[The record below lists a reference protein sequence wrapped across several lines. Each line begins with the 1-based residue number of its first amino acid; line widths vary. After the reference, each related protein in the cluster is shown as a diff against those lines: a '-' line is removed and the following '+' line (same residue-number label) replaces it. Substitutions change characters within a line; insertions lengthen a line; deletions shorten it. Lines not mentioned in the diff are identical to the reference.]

1 MPDPRGSEGSQPGLQ
16 TVAGPPRGKREGSA
30 EEARAAG
37 SSVPGFTE
45 QVTPKVYKM
54 REGKLPTTSGWTWFM
69 KEAGTLKSPG
79 VDEPPRL
86 GRDGQ
91 DGQQLPAS
99 LLFATAFK
107 PGPMQRKAICPQPIT
122 RDVSFLIS
130 PLPAPQSG
138 CTQGLAFV
146 LLEAPQHSACHP
158 ALSIHPAFQP
168 SSHLSIHPAISPSMP
183 VMGVTPC
190 PGQL

>member
-1 MPDPRGSEGSQPGLQ
+1 MRQTGRVRRRSKGRGVFRPRVHRTGDTKGLQ
-16 TVAGPPRGKREGSA
+16 DAGREAAHDLWLDLVYERGGDS
-30 EEARAAG
+30 
-37 SSVPGFTE
+37 
-45 QVTPKVYKM
+45 Q
-54 REGKLPTTSGWTWFM
+54 
-69 KEAGTLKSPG
+69 SPG